1 MKTKLVLYG
10 FGGHCNSVL
19 EVVNKKNFIIEKI
32 IDDKPENLKGFKF
45 QDSKSFFKNLNRK
58 VNLHVSFASIYNLKK
73 RKRLFKN

>member
-19 EVVNKKNFIIEKI
+19 EVVNKKKNFIIEKI

-45 QDSKSFFKNLNRK
+45 QDSKKFFQK
-58 VNLHVSFASIYNLKK
+58 
-73 RKRLFKN
+73 FK